1 MFSYNLVSIHVN
13 SMILSACAENQNS
26 VGWFDE
32 VRRLLF
38 AFIFSFPYVY
48 KDMSGAEDEGLYMD
62 IDGPE
67 FLLELN
73 QEIASLRS
81 IPLSV
86 TGKLLPSKKTP
97 MDLI

>member
-1 MFSYNLVSIHVN
+1 
-13 SMILSACAENQNS
+13 
-26 VGWFDE
+26 
-32 VRRLLF
+32 
-38 AFIFSFPYVY
+38 
-48 KDMSGAEDEGLYMD
+48 MSGAEDEGLYMD

-81 IPLSV
+81 MPLSV

>member
-1 MFSYNLVSIHVN
+1 
-13 SMILSACAENQNS
+13 
-26 VGWFDE
+26 
-32 VRRLLF
+32 
-38 AFIFSFPYVY
+38 
-48 KDMSGAEDEGLYMD
+48 MSGAEDEGLSMD

-81 IPLSV
+81 MPLSV